1 MAKYLRILPSSQ
13 TTTTNGAI
21 LLDPNIVL
29 YATAT
34 ANDTLTI
41 NVNNLDTNADT
52 LTITF
57 SANDAGR
64 RIQRQFMEAV
74 CLAACDIKGGTFIDL
89 QPLIDS
95 TGTVRTITSF
105 TYA

>member
-34 ANDTLTI
+34 ANDSLTI
-41 NVNNLDTNADT
+41 TVNNLDTNADT

-74 CLAACDIKGGTFIDL
+74 CLAACDIKGGTFVDL

>member
-34 ANDTLTI
+34 ADNTLTI
-41 NVNNLDTNADT
+41 NVDNLDTTADT

-57 SANDAGR
+57 SASDAGR

-74 CLAACDIKGGTFIDL
+74 CFAASDTKGTIIVDL
-89 QPLIDS
+89 DPLIDS

-105 TYA
+105 IYA